1 MNIAIIKV
9 AFLILDSCMLV
20 VDCRGVWIFCVG
32 GYFCLVFRDFRLVK
46 ESLQNL

>member
-20 VDCRGVWIFCVG
+20 VDCRGVWILLCGWLFLWGV
-32 GYFCLVFRDFRLVK
+32 
-46 ESLQNL
+46 